1 MLNRS
6 TQRSAAN
13 YFAMSML
20 FKFSMTWD
28 SHELCTGTTTDR
40 YLDTRGFLEN
50 GDENENVVSV
60 LMTQMWMSM
69 AFPLLPP
76 FRHDNN
82 GALHMVQY
90 CRIIESDQCP
100 IDI

>member
-28 SHELCTGTTTDR
+28 SLELWD
-40 YLDTRGFLEN
+40 N
-50 GDENENVVSV
+50 
-60 LMTQMWMSM
+60 W
-69 AFPLLPP
+69 AWILLP
-76 FRHDNN
+76 FRITSIQVIYKGIFGKWRRKWKCVQSADDSDEDVN
-82 GALHMVQY
+82 ALPTVAA
-90 CRIIESDQCP
+90 ISS
-100 IDI
+100 

>member
-28 SHELCTGTTTDR
+28 SLELWGSFYHFAFRTS
-40 YLDTRGFLEN
+40 YLQ
-50 GDENENVVSV
+50 GDFWRMETKMKSGQSADDSDVDVN
-60 LMTQMWMSM
+60 
-69 AFPLLPP
+69 ALPTV
-76 FRHDNN
+76 
-82 GALHMVQY
+82 AA
-90 CRIIESDQCP
+90 ISS
-100 IDI
+100 

>member
-1 MLNRS
+1 
-6 TQRSAAN
+6 
-13 YFAMSML
+13 
-20 FKFSMTWD
+20 MTWD
-28 SHELCTGTTTDR
+28 SLELWDNNWAGIILPFRTTSTS
-40 YLDTRGFLEN
+40 YLQ
-50 GDENENVVSV
+50 GDFWRMENENVVSL

-69 AFPLLPP
+69 PFPLLPP

-82 GALHMVQY
+82 GALHVVQY